1 MFTIC
6 YVSSAKP
13 GLSQEELESLFNA
26 TQQYNIS
33 EDITGIL
40 LFESGK
46 FLQVLEGPK
55 DLLNDLYEKI
65 KEDDRHEN
73 IFLILKSRTK
83 QRIFEEYS
91 SRFSIVKSKEDLQ
104 KIEAYLNQIEDA
116 IPNLRYV
123 KGVLEPFLL

>member
-1 MFTIC
+1 MYTIC

-13 GLSQEELESLFNA
+13 DLSKEQLESLFSA

-33 EDITGIL
+33 EDISGIL
-40 LFESGK
+40 LYESGK

-55 DLLNDLYEKI
+55 ELLTSLYTKI
-65 KEDDRHEN
+65 EEDDRHEN
-73 IFLILKSRTK
+73 IFLILKSNTRK
-83 QRIFEEYS
+83 RVFEDYS

-104 KIEAYLNQIEDA
+104 KIETYLNQIEDA